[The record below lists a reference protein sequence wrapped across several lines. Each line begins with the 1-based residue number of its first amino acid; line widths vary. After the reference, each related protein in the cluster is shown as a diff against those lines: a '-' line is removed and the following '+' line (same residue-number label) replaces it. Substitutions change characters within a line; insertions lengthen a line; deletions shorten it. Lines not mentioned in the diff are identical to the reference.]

1 MSFPYQS
8 AAKVGHNE
16 VDGRATANFTP
27 DGGTLWSEHSRV
39 EGTREM
45 VEIDCP
51 ESSGVVFIHEAPA
64 HYRMRDVFVFS
75 GFAQCLP
82 PAFVLGVVSLEPC
95 I

>member
-45 VEIDCP
+45 VEIDYP
-51 ESSGVVFIHEAPA
+51 QVEWRPFIHEAPA
-64 HYRMRDVFVFS
+64 HCRRR
-75 GFAQCLP
+75 G
-82 PAFVLGVVSLEPC
+82 GG
-95 I
+95 